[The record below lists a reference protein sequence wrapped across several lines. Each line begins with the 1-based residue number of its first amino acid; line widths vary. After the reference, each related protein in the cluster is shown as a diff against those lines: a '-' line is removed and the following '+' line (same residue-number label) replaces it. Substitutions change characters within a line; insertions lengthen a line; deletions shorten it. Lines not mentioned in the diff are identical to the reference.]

1 MDPLHI
7 LSTDQ
12 CLTVEKILHHN
23 TCTLPISIMEHLQTR
38 VFNIRVLVQ
47 NQIQPKDRILLLFN
61 FLLLSS
67 FQGTIK
73 NTEYVPVCILTMK
86 HWLKQLKNMYKVLK
100 NRSIPCF
107 IYTKTAFRPEGS
119 FFKSFLIG
127 HFHHYI

>member
-23 TCTLPISIMEHLQTR
+23 TLPISIMEHLQTR

-73 NTEYVPVCILTMK
+73 KYRICTSVHSNNETLVKTTEKYV
-86 HWLKQLKNMYKVLK
+86 
-100 NRSIPCF
+100 
-107 IYTKTAFRPEGS
+107 
-119 FFKSFLIG
+119 
-127 HFHHYI
+127 